1 MDFVGNQVV
10 ELHHVDVANNY
21 RLVEVV
27 ARQSVDE
34 ANLAAFGHAGVFQ
47 VCADILFADT
57 VENRRRNLDSELFAS
72 PAQVRFQNLTYV
84 HSRGNA
90 HGVQADFNGRA
101 VGQVGHVLFG
111 NDAGYDTLVA
121 VASRHFVADLN
132 LALRGD
138 VNLDVLDD
146 VLVGTVAAFD

>member
-1 MDFVGNQVV
+1 M
-10 ELHHVDVANNY
+10 
-21 RLVEVV
+21 
-27 ARQSVDE
+27 
-34 ANLAAFGHAGVFQ
+34 
-47 VCADILFADT
+47 
-57 VENRRRNLDSELFAS
+57 
-72 PAQVRFQNLTYV
+72 RFQNLTYV

-132 LALRGD
+132 LALRCD